1 VTRRRTL
8 PVGLPRRVA
17 VTVGGPLVSVLLA
30 LGVTA
35 LFLTAGGYSAA
46 SAFSVMWAYG
56 VQPNSLVS
64 SLNDAVP
71 LYLAAVAGAFA
82 VRMGLFNIGVDGQY
96 RMAALAGA
104 VAAASLPF
112 PLAVRLPLTLLIACA
127 VGAGWALIPALLKI
141 HRGVNEVITSILLNA
156 IATTIVAVLLSGV
169 FRSGG
174 GQNTGT
180 AMIDDG
186 GLMPALP
193 GVGTGQGS
201 VSSFVVVA
209 LLAGIVY
216 YLVIERSVF
225 GYSLRVAA
233 RSPEAA
239 ESAGIRVDR
248 KIVQAMLISGA
259 VAGLVGL
266 PHILS
271 VAGRFDGTLP
281 TDLMFTGLAAT
292 LLGRQHPIGMAL
304 GAFVLA
310 FVERSAQVLG
320 LVQLPTEVGQVFL
333 AVVLL
338 SSAVGYWLTERAD
351 ARIALTLALRRRLR
365 AARDAVASGASS
377 TPTPTEGTSR

>member
-1 VTRRRTL
+1 MTRRIL
-8 PVGLPRRVA
+8 
-17 VTVGGPLVSVLLA
+17 VTAAGPIVSILLA

-35 LFLTAGGYSAA
+35 LFLTVGGYSAG
-46 SAFSVMWAYG
+46 SAFSVMWNYG
-56 VQPNSLVS
+56 IESASLVS
-64 SLNDAVP
+64 SLNNAVP

-112 PLAVRLPLTLLIACA
+112 PLAIRIPLTLLVSCA
-127 VGAGWALIPALLKI
+127 VGAAWALIPALLKI
-141 HRGVNEVITSILLNA
+141 YRGVNEVITSILLNA
-156 IATTIVAVLLSGV
+156 IATTIIAVLLSHV

-180 AMIDDG
+180 KIIDEN
-186 GLMPALP
+186 GLMPELVDLGLGNQTSISAF
-193 GVGTGQGS
+193 VI
-201 VSSFVVVA
+201 VAVVV
-209 LLAGIVY
+209 GIVY
-216 YLVIERSVF
+216 YLVIDRSVF

-239 ESAGIRVDR
+239 ESAGISVNR

-266 PHILS
+266 PHVLS

-281 TDLMFTGLAAT
+281 GDLMFTGLAAT
-292 LLGRQHPIGMAL
+292 LLGRQHPIGMAA

-351 ARIALTLALRRRLR
+351 RRIALWQAVRRRIPS
-365 AARDAVASGASS
+365 AAREGVA
-377 TPTPTEGTSR
+377 R

>member
-1 VTRRRTL
+1 M
-8 PVGLPRRVA
+8 RRVV
-17 VTVGGPLVSVLLA
+17 VTAAGPVVSVLLA
-30 LGVTA
+30 LAVTA
-35 LFLTAGGYSAA
+35 LFLTVGGYSAS
-46 SAFSVMWAYG
+46 SAFSVMWSYG
-56 VQPNSLVS
+56 TQPSSLVA
-64 SLNDAVP
+64 SLDSAVP

-112 PLAVRLPLTLLIACA
+112 PLAVRLPLTLLISCA

-156 IATTIVAVLLSGV
+156 VATTVVAVLLSGV

-180 AMIDDG
+180 AMIDAG

-193 GVGTGQGS
+193 GTGSGQGA

-209 LLAGIVY
+209 VLVGVVY
-216 YLVIERSVF
+216 HLVVDRSLF
-225 GYSLRVAA
+225 GYGLRVAA

-248 KIVQAMLISGA
+248 KIVQAMLVSGA

-266 PHILS
+266 PHVLS

-292 LLGRQHPIGMAL
+292 LLGRQHPVGMAL

-310 FVERSAQVLG
+310 FVERSSQVLG

-338 SSAVGYWLTERAD
+338 SSAVGYWLTERVD
-351 ARIALTLALRRRLR
+351 QRVALAAAVRRRLR
-365 AARDAVASGASS
+365 AARTPDAAPTGGAS
-377 TPTPTEGTSR
+377 

>member
-1 VTRRRTL
+1 MTRRIL
-8 PVGLPRRVA
+8 VAAAGPIVSVVLALA
-17 VTVGGPLVSVLLA
+17 VTAAFLSIGG
-30 LGVTA
+30 
-35 LFLTAGGYSAA
+35 FSAS
-46 SAFSVMWAYG
+46 SAFSVMWSYG
-56 VQPNSLVS
+56 IEPASLVS
-64 SLNDAVP
+64 SLNNAVP

-112 PLAVRLPLTLLIACA
+112 PLAIRLPLTLIISCV

-141 HRGVNEVITSILLNA
+141 YRGVNEVITSILLNA
-156 IATTIVAVLLSGV
+156 IATTIIAVLLADF

-180 AMIDDG
+180 AVIG
-186 GLMPALP
+186 ASGLMPVLADL
-193 GVGTGQGS
+193 GLGNQTTI
-201 VSSFVVVA
+201 SSFVIVA
-209 LLAGIVY
+209 ILAGLVY
-216 YLVIERSVF
+216 YVVIERSTF
-225 GYSLRVAA
+225 GFSLRVAA
-233 RSPEAA
+233 ASPSAA
-239 ESAGIRVDR
+239 ESAGISVNR

-266 PHILS
+266 PHVLS

-281 TDLMFTGLAAT
+281 GDLMFTGLAAT

-351 ARIALTLALRRRLR
+351 QRVALWQAMRKRLR
-365 AARDAVASGASS
+365 PEAAATRTGA
-377 TPTPTEGTSR
+377 TR

>member
-1 VTRRRTL
+1 M
-8 PVGLPRRVA
+8 RRVV
-17 VTVGGPLVSVLLA
+17 VTAAGPVVSVLLA
-30 LGVTA
+30 LAVTA
-35 LFLTAGGYSAA
+35 LFLTVGGYSAS
-46 SAFSVMWAYG
+46 SAFSVMWSYG
-56 VQPNSLVS
+56 TQPASLVA
-64 SLNDAVP
+64 SLDSAVP

-112 PLAVRLPLTLLIACA
+112 PLAVRLPLTLLISCA

-156 IATTIVAVLLSGV
+156 VATTVVAVLLSGV

-180 AMIDDG
+180 AMIDAA

-193 GVGTGQGS
+193 GTGSGQGA

-209 LLAGIVY
+209 VLVGVVY
-216 YLVIERSVF
+216 HLVVDRSLF
-225 GYSLRVAA
+225 GYGLRVAA

-248 KIVQAMLISGA
+248 KIVQAMLVSGA

-266 PHILS
+266 PHVLS

-310 FVERSAQVLG
+310 FVERSSQVLG

-338 SSAVGYWLTERAD
+338 SSAVGYWLTERVD
-351 ARIALTLALRRRLR
+351 QRVALAAAVRRRLR
-365 AARDAVASGASS
+365 AARTPDAAPTAGAS
-377 TPTPTEGTSR
+377 R

>member
-1 VTRRRTL
+1 MMRRILVT
-8 PVGLPRRVA
+8 A
-17 VTVGGPLVSVLLA
+17 AGPIVSILLA

-35 LFLTAGGYSAA
+35 LFLTAGGYSAS
-46 SAFSVMWAYG
+46 SAFEVMWNYG
-56 VQPNSLVS
+56 IEPASLVS
-64 SLNDAVP
+64 SLNNAVP

-112 PLAVRLPLTLLIACA
+112 PLAIRLPLTLLISC
-127 VGAGWALIPALLKI
+127 VIGAIWALIPALLKI
-141 HRGVNEVITSILLNA
+141 YRGVNEVITSILLNA
-156 IATTIVAVLLSGV
+156 IATTIIAVLLSHV

-180 AMIDDG
+180 RIIDQG
-186 GLMPALP
+186 GLMPDLVDLGLGNQTSISA
-193 GVGTGQGS
+193 
-201 VSSFVVVA
+201 FVIVA
-209 LLAGIVY
+209 LVVGILY
-216 YLVIERSVF
+216 YLVIDRSVF

-239 ESAGIRVDR
+239 ESAGISVNR

-259 VAGLVGL
+259 IAGLVGL

-281 TDLMFTGLAAT
+281 GDLMFTGLAAT

-351 ARIALTLALRRRLR
+351 QRIALWQAVKRRIPT
-365 AARDAVASGASS
+365 AAR
-377 TPTPTEGTSR
+377 EGVTR